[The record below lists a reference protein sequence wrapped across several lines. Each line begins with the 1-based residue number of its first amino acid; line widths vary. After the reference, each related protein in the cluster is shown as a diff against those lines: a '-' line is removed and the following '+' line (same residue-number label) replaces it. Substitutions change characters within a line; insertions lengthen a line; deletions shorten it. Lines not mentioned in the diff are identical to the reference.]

1 MNRSFVCVQ
10 HDVRVPRRLAEAQAP
25 LVASH
30 GHRDGCSVR
39 VRVTTVTGGT
49 RSDRDSD
56 SAACQCQWQA
66 PDSDSEAR
74 APGRPGAVH
83 CPRPHAVHRAVT
95 VATGPAARA
104 PGRLWSFKLAP

>member
-56 SAACQCQWQA
+56 SAACQWQA

-83 CPRPHAVHRAVT
+83 CPGRPGA
-95 VATGPAARA
+95 AARRA
-104 PGRLWSFKLAP
+104 P